1 MYTVGGETE
10 IFHRPEITYH
20 PGNVGEKNLST
31 WYQSS
36 TQWRDVR
43 LIIHISLIH
52 SFLTFVIVDDTIVF
66 VIFVNFNFQY
76 LKSIILKS
84 NYMIIFFTT
93 ENLAAGVGRPG
104 EDYPE
109 GVGTLIEASQ

>member
-20 PGNVGEKNLST
+20 P
-31 WYQSS
+31 
-36 TQWRDVR
+36 
-43 LIIHISLIH
+43 
-52 SFLTFVIVDDTIVF
+52 
-66 VIFVNFNFQY
+66 
-76 LKSIILKS
+76 
-84 NYMIIFFTT
+84 